1 MNYQIVKEFPHPM
14 MEKGK
19 RPVISIYV
27 DTHIKKPDRL
37 ENPIRFKNLVKE
49 AQASL
54 KDKEFK
60 GFKDLFSLFKEMEED
75 ALFWEGATESMA
87 ILGDEEECIVYK
99 LPVNVKSL
107 AIVSDSFY
115 IKPLL
120 RSFQSNGHYH
130 VLGLNRDNFVL
141 FEADRYGITEIP
153 VDARDATMEGVL
165 GTEKTAPHLSVASIG
180 GDQSMY
186 HGHGGAKDER
196 KVDQEKFFRH
206 VDTFVLEQY
215 SKKQKIPLILVSPD
229 EHQGE
234 FRKLSKNNFLIDEG
248 IKIDGD
254 ALDKKSLYVKVQD
267 VMQERFKKELK
278 DRMAAF
284 SEAHAKDLGS
294 DDVIQIGRAIV
305 EGKVASLYL
314 EENTVHPGRF
324 DPQLGTVMQ
333 GEIAD
338 PRVGDVYDDMAEVV
352 LSRGGEVLILGK
364 DEMPTERE
372 LAAVYR
378 Y

>member
-49 AQASL
+49 VQASL
-54 KDKEFK
+54 KEKEFK

-87 ILGDEEECIVYK
+87 ILGDEEACIVYK

-107 AIVSDSFY
+107 AIVSDSYY

-120 RSFQSNGHYH
+120 RSFQSYGHYH
-130 VLGLNRDNFVL
+130 VLGLNRDNFIL

-153 VDARDATMEGVL
+153 VDEKEATMEGVL

-206 VDTFVLEQY
+206 VDAFVLEQF
-215 SKKQKIPLILVSPD
+215 SKIQKSPLILVSPD

-234 FRKLSKNNFLIDEG
+234 FRKLSKNQYLIDAG
-248 IKIDGD
+248 IKIDVD
-254 ALDKKSLYVKVQD
+254 ALDKKSLYDKVQN
-267 VMQERFKKELK
+267 VMQELFKKELK
-278 DRMAAF
+278 ERMNSF
-284 SEAHAKDLGS
+284 SEACAKELGS
-294 DDVIQIGRAIV
+294 DDRVQIGQAIA
-305 EGKVASLYL
+305 EGRVATLYL
-314 EENTVHPGRF
+314 EENTVHSGLF
-324 DPQLGTVMQ
+324 DATLGTIVS
-333 GEIAD
+333 GEMAD

-352 LSRGGEVLILGK
+352 LSRGGEVLILEK
-364 DEMPTERE
+364 EDMPTTND

>member
-206 VDTFVLEQY
+206 VGTFVLEQY

-234 FRKLSKNNFLIDEG
+234 FRKLSKNNYLIDEG

-254 ALDKKSLYVKVQD
+254 ALDKKSLYEKVQD
-267 VMQERFKKELK
+267 VIQELFKKELK
-278 DRMAAF
+278 DRMATF

-294 DDVIQIGRAIV
+294 DDVVQIGRAIA

-324 DPQLGTVMQ
+324 DPQLGTVVQ

-352 LSRGGEVLILGK
+352 LSRGGEVLILEK
-364 DEMPTERE
+364 DEMPTERD

>member
-1 MNYQIVKEFPHPM
+1 MNYQIVKEFPHPL

-229 EHQGE
+229 EHQGD
-234 FRKLSKNNFLIDEG
+234 FRKLSKNNYLIDEG

-254 ALDKKSLYVKVQD
+254 ALDKKNLYEKVQD
-267 VMQERFKKELK
+267 VIQELFKKELK
-278 DRMAAF
+278 DRMATF

-294 DDVIQIGRAIV
+294 DDVVQIGRAIA

-324 DPQLGTVMQ
+324 DPQLGTVVQ

-352 LSRGGEVLILGK
+352 LSRGGEVLILEK
-364 DEMPTERE
+364 DEMPTERD

>member
-1 MNYQIVKEFPHPM
+1 MNYQIVTEFPHPL

-234 FRKLSKNNFLIDEG
+234 FRKLSKNNYLIDEG

-254 ALDKKSLYVKVQD
+254 ALDKKNLYEKVQD
-267 VMQERFKKELK
+267 VIQELFKKELK
-278 DRMAAF
+278 DRMATF

-294 DDVIQIGRAIV
+294 DDVVQIGRAIA

-324 DPQLGTVMQ
+324 DPQLGTVVQ

-352 LSRGGEVLILGK
+352 LSRGGEVLILEK
-364 DEMPTERE
+364 DEMPTERD

>member
-27 DTHIKKPDRL
+27 DTNIKKPDRL

-54 KDKEFK
+54 KEKEFK
-60 GFKDLFSLFKEMEED
+60 GFKDLFSLFKEMEDD

-87 ILGDEEECIVYK
+87 ILGDEDECIVYK

-107 AIVSDSFY
+107 AIVSDSYY
-115 IKPLL
+115 IKPIL
-120 RSFQSNGHYH
+120 RSFQSYGHYH
-130 VLGLNRDNFVL
+130 VLVLNRDNFGL
-141 FEADRYGITEIP
+141 YEADRYGIHAIP
-153 VDARDATMEGVL
+153 VDEKDATMEGVL

-254 ALDKKSLYVKVQD
+254 SLDKKSLYVKVQD

-294 DDVIQIGRAIV
+294 DDVIQIGRAIA

-364 DEMPTERE
+364 DEMPTERD

>member
-54 KDKEFK
+54 KEKEFK
-60 GFKDLFSLFKEMEED
+60 RFKDLFSLFKEMEED

-87 ILGDEEECIVYK
+87 ILGDEDECIVYK

-153 VDARDATMEGVL
+153 VDASDATMEGVL

-234 FRKLSKNNFLIDEG
+234 FRKLSKNNYLIDEG

-254 ALDKKSLYVKVQD
+254 SLDKKSLYVKVQD

-352 LSRGGEVLILGK
+352 LSRGGEVLILSK
-364 DEMPTERE
+364 DEMPTERD

>member
-1 MNYQIVKEFPHPM
+1 MKYKIVEEFPHTI

-19 RPVISIYV
+19 SPVISIYI
-27 DTHIKKPDRL
+27 DTKIKKPDRL

-234 FRKLSKNNFLIDEG
+234 FRKLSKNNYLIDEG

-254 ALDKKSLYVKVQD
+254 ALDKKNLYEKVQD
-267 VMQERFKKELK
+267 VIQELFKKELK
-278 DRMAAF
+278 DRMATF

-294 DDVIQIGRAIV
+294 DDVVQIGRAIA

-324 DPQLGTVMQ
+324 DPQLGTVVQ

-352 LSRGGEVLILGK
+352 LSRGGEVLILEK
-364 DEMPTERE
+364 DEMPTERD

>member
-27 DTHIKKPDRL
+27 DTNIKKPDRL

-54 KDKEFK
+54 KEKEFK
-60 GFKDLFSLFKEMEED
+60 GFKDLFSLFKEMEDD

-87 ILGDEEECIVYK
+87 ILGDEDECIVYK

-107 AIVSDSFY
+107 AIVSDSYY
-115 IKPLL
+115 IKPIL
-120 RSFQSNGHYH
+120 RSFQSYGHYH
-130 VLGLNRDNFVL
+130 VLVLNRDNFGL
-141 FEADRYGITEIP
+141 YEADRYGIHAIP
-153 VDARDATMEGVL
+153 VDEKDATMEGVL

-234 FRKLSKNNFLIDEG
+234 FRKLSKNNYLIDEG

-254 ALDKKSLYVKVQD
+254 SLDKKSLYVKVQD

-352 LSRGGEVLILGK
+352 LSRGGEVLILSK
-364 DEMPTERE
+364 DEMPTERD

>member
-54 KDKEFK
+54 KEKEFK

-87 ILGDEEECIVYK
+87 ILGDEDECIVYK

-153 VDARDATMEGVL
+153 VDASDATMEGVL

-254 ALDKKSLYVKVQD
+254 SLDKKSLYVKVQD

-352 LSRGGEVLILGK
+352 LRRGGEVLILGK

>member
-1 MNYQIVKEFPHPM
+1 MNYQIVTEFPHPL

-234 FRKLSKNNFLIDEG
+234 FRKLSKNNYLIDEG

-254 ALDKKSLYVKVQD
+254 ALDKKNLYEKVQD
-267 VMQERFKKELK
+267 VIQELFKKELK
-278 DRMAAF
+278 DRMATF
-284 SEAHAKDLGS
+284 FEAHAKDLGS
-294 DDVIQIGRAIV
+294 DDVVQIGRAIA

-324 DPQLGTVMQ
+324 DPQLGTVVQ

-352 LSRGGEVLILGK
+352 LSRGGEVLILEK
-364 DEMPTERE
+364 DEMPTERD

>member
-1 MNYQIVKEFPHPM
+1 MNYQIVKEFPHPL

-234 FRKLSKNNFLIDEG
+234 FRKLSKNNYLIDEG

-254 ALDKKSLYVKVQD
+254 ALDKKNLYEKVQD
-267 VMQERFKKELK
+267 VIQELFKKELK
-278 DRMAAF
+278 DRMATF

-294 DDVIQIGRAIV
+294 DDVVQIGRAIT

-324 DPQLGTVMQ
+324 DPQLGTVVQ

-352 LSRGGEVLILGK
+352 LSRGGEVLILEK
-364 DEMPTERE
+364 DEMPTERD

>member
-54 KDKEFK
+54 KEKEFK

-87 ILGDEEECIVYK
+87 ILGDEDECIVYK

-153 VDARDATMEGVL
+153 VDASDATMEGVL

-254 ALDKKSLYVKVQD
+254 SLDKKSLYVKVQD

-352 LSRGGEVLILGK
+352 LSRGGEVLILSK

>member
-49 AQASL
+49 VQASL
-54 KDKEFK
+54 KEKEFK

-87 ILGDEEECIVYK
+87 ILGDEEACIVYK

-107 AIVSDSFY
+107 AIVSDSYY

-120 RSFQSNGHYH
+120 RSFQSYGHYH
-130 VLGLNRDNFVL
+130 VLGLNRDNFIL
-141 FEADRYGITEIP
+141 FEADRYGIYP
-153 VDARDATMEGVL
+153 LLVDEKDATMEGVL

-206 VDTFVLEQY
+206 VDAFVLEQY
-215 SKKQKIPLILVSPD
+215 SKIQKSPLILVSPD

-234 FRKLSKNNFLIDEG
+234 FRKLSKNQYLIDAG
-248 IKIDGD
+248 IKIDVD
-254 ALDKKSLYVKVQD
+254 ALDKKSLYDKVQN
-267 VMQERFKKELK
+267 VMQELFKKELK
-278 DRMAAF
+278 ERMNSF
-284 SEAHAKDLGS
+284 SEACAKELGS
-294 DDVIQIGRAIV
+294 DDRVQIGQAIA
-305 EGKVASLYL
+305 EGRVATLYL
-314 EENTVHPGRF
+314 EENTVHPGLF
-324 DPQLGTVMQ
+324 DATLGTIVS
-333 GEIAD
+333 GEMAD

-352 LSRGGEVLILGK
+352 LSRGGEVLILEK
-364 DEMPTERE
+364 EDMPTTND

>member
-1 MNYQIVKEFPHPM
+1 MNYQIVTEFPHPL

-215 SKKQKIPLILVSPD
+215 SNKQKIPLILVSPD

-234 FRKLSKNNFLIDEG
+234 FRKLSKNNYLIDEG

-254 ALDKKSLYVKVQD
+254 ALDKKNLYEKVQD
-267 VMQERFKKELK
+267 VIQELFKKELK
-278 DRMAAF
+278 DRMATF

-294 DDVIQIGRAIV
+294 DDVVQIGRAIA

-324 DPQLGTVMQ
+324 DPQLGTVVQ

-352 LSRGGEVLILGK
+352 LSRGGEVLILEK
-364 DEMPTERE
+364 DEMPTERD

>member
-54 KDKEFK
+54 KEKEFK

-87 ILGDEEECIVYK
+87 ILGDEDECIVYK

-153 VDARDATMEGVL
+153 VDASDATMEGVL

-352 LSRGGEVLILGK
+352 LSRGGEVLILSK
-364 DEMPTERE
+364 DEMPTERD

>member
-54 KDKEFK
+54 KEKEFK

-87 ILGDEEECIVYK
+87 ILGDEDECIVYK

-153 VDARDATMEGVL
+153 VDASDATMEGVL

-254 ALDKKSLYVKVQD
+254 SLDKKSLYVKVQD

-352 LSRGGEVLILGK
+352 LSRGGEVLILSK
-364 DEMPTERE
+364 DEMPTERD

>member
-1 MNYQIVKEFPHPM
+1 MNYQIVKEFPHPL

-153 VDARDATMEGVL
+153 VDASDATMEGVL

-234 FRKLSKNNFLIDEG
+234 FRKLSKNNYLIDEG

-254 ALDKKSLYVKVQD
+254 ALDKKNLYEKVQD
-267 VMQERFKKELK
+267 VIQELFKKELK
-278 DRMAAF
+278 DRMATF

-294 DDVIQIGRAIV
+294 DDVVQIGRAIA

-324 DPQLGTVMQ
+324 DPQLGTVVQ

-352 LSRGGEVLILGK
+352 LSRGGEVLILEK
-364 DEMPTERE
+364 DEMPTERD

>member
-120 RSFQSNGHYH
+120 RSFQANGHYH

-141 FEADRYGITEIP
+141 FAADRYGITEIP
-153 VDARDATMEGVL
+153 VEAKDATMEGVL

-234 FRKLSKNNFLIDEG
+234 FRKLSKNNYLIDEG

-254 ALDKKSLYVKVQD
+254 ALDKKSLYEKVQD
-267 VMQERFKKELK
+267 VIQELFKKELK
-278 DRMAAF
+278 DRMATF

-294 DDVIQIGRAIV
+294 DDVVQIGRAIA

-324 DPQLGTVMQ
+324 DPQLGTVVQ

-352 LSRGGEVLILGK
+352 LSRGGEVLILSK

>member
-1 MNYQIVKEFPHPM
+1 MKYQIVKEFPHPM

-19 RPVISIYV
+19 SPVISIYV

-54 KDKEFK
+54 KEKEFK

-87 ILGDEEECIVYK
+87 ILGDEETCIVYK

-107 AIVSDSFY
+107 AIVSDTYY

-130 VLGLNRDNFVL
+130 VLGLNRDNFIL
-141 FEADRYGITEIP
+141 FEVDRYGMTEIP
-153 VDARDATMEGVL
+153 VDAKDATMEGVL

-180 GDQSMY
+180 GDQSKY

-196 KVDQEKFFRH
+196 MVDQEKFFRH
-206 VDTFVLEQY
+206 VDSFVLEQY
-215 SKKQKIPLILVSPD
+215 SKTHKIPLILVSPD

-234 FRKLSKNNFLIDEG
+234 FRKLSKNQYLLDQA
-248 IKIDGD
+248 IKIDVD
-254 ALDKKSLYVKVQD
+254 ALDKKSLYDKVQELIQD
-267 VMQERFKKELK
+267 LFKQELK
-278 DRMAAF
+278 ERMNGF
-284 SEAHAKDLGS
+284 SQARAKDLGS
-294 DDVIQIGRAIV
+294 DDRIQIGQAIA
-305 EGKVASLYL
+305 EGRVATLYL
-314 EENTVHPGRF
+314 EENTVHPGVF
-324 DPQLGTVMQ
+324 DANLGTILPGQM
-333 GEIAD
+333 AD

-352 LSRGGEVLILGK
+352 LSRGGEVLILEK
-364 DEMPTERE
+364 EDMPTSSD

>member
-87 ILGDEEECIVYK
+87 ILGDEDECIVYK

-153 VDARDATMEGVL
+153 VDASDATMEGVL

-352 LSRGGEVLILGK
+352 LSRGGEVLILSK
-364 DEMPTERE
+364 DEMPTERD

>member
-54 KDKEFK
+54 KEKEFK

-87 ILGDEEECIVYK
+87 ILGDEDECIVYK

-153 VDARDATMEGVL
+153 VDASDATMEGVL

-234 FRKLSKNNFLIDEG
+234 FRKLSKNNYLIDEG

-254 ALDKKSLYVKVQD
+254 SLDKKSLYVKVQD

-352 LSRGGEVLILGK
+352 LSRGGEVLILSK
-364 DEMPTERE
+364 DEMPTERD